1 MPAALFHGRIII
13 DPRKRFGR
21 PCIKGTRIAVDDVLS
36 WLASGM
42 SHQAIIKDFPE
53 LKKEDILASL
63 AYAARRERLHRS
75 LP

>member
-1 MPAALFHGRIII
+1 MKGTSFHERIAI

-21 PCIKGTRIAVDDVLS
+21 PCVKGTRIAVEDVLT

-42 SHQAIIKDFPE
+42 SASSIIKDFPE
-53 LKKEDILASL
+53 LAKEDIQACL

>member
-1 MPAALFHGRIII
+1 MPAAPFDGRIAIS
-13 DPRKRFGR
+13 PSKRFGR

-42 SHQAIIKDFPE
+42 SQQAILKDFPE